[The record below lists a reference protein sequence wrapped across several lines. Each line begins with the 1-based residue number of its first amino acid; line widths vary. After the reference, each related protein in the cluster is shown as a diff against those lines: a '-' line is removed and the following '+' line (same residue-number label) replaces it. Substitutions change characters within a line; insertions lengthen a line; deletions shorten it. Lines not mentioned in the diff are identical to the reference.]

1 MGKLGHTMK
10 NNIET
15 IYPLLAKVGHKIPY
29 ESTNKQAEVLWEHF
43 YDEDIQ
49 TYEMKRLSTLH
60 DILNPNSCINDLVM
74 LSETRKYSLDY
85 DYKREVLSDGS
96 TKPHNTINDFKRFR
110 SVMNTL
116 REKKKIRATPT
127 LVAFYASRAKQGVRL
142 RGSQLDDC
150 TRHFCRGLVQGVYPF
165 NPSPPMYKYLK
176 NVLGEDFKVTVDKLK
191 NAKRNPFVSNM
202 VLNTLGN
209 RRTIRAMLKKL
220 GYESDNNYNDWL
232 ELLINKGLSNPVTI
246 FN

>member
-1 MGKLGHTMK
+1 MDKLVRTMK

-15 IYPLLAKVGHKIPY
+15 IYPLLAKVGHKLPY
-29 ESTNKQAEVLWEHF
+29 DNNHKQAEVLWTHF

-49 TYEMKRLSTLH
+49 TYEMNRLSTLH
-60 DILNPNSCINDLVM
+60 DILNPNSCINDLIM

-96 TKPHNTINDFKRFR
+96 TKPHKTINDFKRFR
-110 SVMNTL
+110 SVVNTL
-116 REKKKIRATPT
+116 REKKKLRATPE
-127 LVAFYASRAKQGVRL
+127 LVTFYASRAKQGVRL

-165 NPSPPMYKYLK
+165 NPSPPKYNYLI
-176 NVLGEDFKVTVDKLK
+176 NVLSKGFKITADKLK
-191 NAKRNPFVSNM
+191 NAKRNPFVANM
-202 VLNTLGN
+202 VLNTLSN
-209 RRTIRAMLKKL
+209 RTTIRAMLKEL

-232 ELLINKGLSNPVTI
+232 ALLMNKGLSNPVTI